1 MIRINT
7 LNRCGTTLTIELMG
21 YIYKREFEILRDC
34 LKEYAE
40 EGITEVCIVANEV
53 RYINILLERHIINL
67 RQLGLTLRFQQ
78 LPVFLRQA
86 LEIWGL
92 EDWIDD

>member
-1 MIRINT
+1 MIRIDT

-21 YIYKREFEILRDC
+21 YINRREFEILRDC

-53 RYINILLERHIINL
+53 RHFNVTLERDLIAL
-67 RQLGLTLRFQQ
+67 KQLGLKLRFQRVSV
-78 LPVFLRQA
+78 LLRRS
-86 LEIWGL
+86 LDIWGL
-92 EDWIDD
+92 GDWIDD

>member
-21 YIYKREFEILRDC
+21 YINKKEFEILRDC

-40 EGITEVCIVANEV
+40 DGITEVCIVANEV
-53 RYINILLERHIINL
+53 RSFNVILERDLIAL
-67 RQLGLTLRFQQ
+67 KQLGLKLRFQQ
-78 LPVFLRQA
+78 ASVLLRHS
-86 LEIWGL
+86 LDIWGL